1 MLRPPRE
8 ATLGASFSLQTQIKG
23 VSRGLSHSRRCRS
36 LCMFRPHSA
45 YGMDYACD
53 FGNNLKGGQNMAVAK
68 IAGSK
73 IKDAAASSDKI
84 ALVDFGAAWC
94 GPCKMLEPVL
104 EKVSEEISDQVAF
117 YSVDVDASP
126 MESSSFNIRGVPTM
140 IVFHKGQEIDRMV
153 GFRDKNALISHL
165 KQLAEDK
172 LGS

>member
-1 MLRPPRE
+1 
-8 ATLGASFSLQTQIKG
+8 
-23 VSRGLSHSRRCRS
+23 
-36 LCMFRPHSA
+36 
-45 YGMDYACD
+45 
-53 FGNNLKGGQNMAVAK
+53 MAVEK

-117 YSVDVDASP
+117 FAVDVDTSP

-153 GFRDKNALISHL
+153 GFRDKNALITHL